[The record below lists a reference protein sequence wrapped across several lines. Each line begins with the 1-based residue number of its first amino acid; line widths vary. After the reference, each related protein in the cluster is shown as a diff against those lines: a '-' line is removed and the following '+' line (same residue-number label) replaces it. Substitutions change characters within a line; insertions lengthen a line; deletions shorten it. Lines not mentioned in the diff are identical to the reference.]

1 MYLQNQFFI
10 SSLPEEGVE
19 NAVVD
24 HVRAKIV
31 DAYKRKKTFRVIIC
45 IPLLPEFGGM
55 CTLIIYT
62 FVGLCTMTGV
72 LGEESGE
79 YIEVILHWEL
89 ATLES
94 FINKLVNEDKS

>member
-1 MYLQNQFFI
+1 MEIDDLDSVMYLQNQFFI

-55 CTLIIYT
+55 YT
-62 FVGLCTMTGV
+62 HH
-72 LGEESGE
+72 
-79 YIEVILHWEL
+79 LH
-89 ATLES
+89 
-94 FINKLVNEDKS
+94 ICRLVYYDRCIGRKKW